1 MAEMKKTDQN
11 QQPNQSVAVQRGD
24 GGQGQTQQGQG
35 QQGRALQRQSDLSR
49 NPFALMREMLRDP
62 FGSMMPMASDLSA
75 AFEVRET
82 DDAFVFKADV
92 PGIKREDIEINLH
105 GHRLTIS
112 GKRDQEVEDRSNDR
126 YYTYERS
133 YGSFQRVFT
142 LPEQVDLDQIRS
154 NLQDGVLSVVVP
166 KKAGPQPR
174 KIEIGSGSKS

>member
-1 MAEMKKTDQN
+1 MAETKKTDQN
-11 QQPNQSVAVQRGD
+11 VQRDQSVAVQRTD
-24 GGQGQTQQGQG
+24 GGQGQQV
-35 QQGRALQRQSDLSR
+35 QGRSVQRAGDLWR

-62 FGSMMPMASDLSA
+62 FSSMMPIPSDLAA

-82 DDAFVFKADV
+82 EDAFVFKADV
-92 PGIKREDIEINLH
+92 PGIKKEDIEINLR

-112 GKRDQEVEDRSNDR
+112 GKRDQEVEDKSNDR

-142 LPEQVDLDQIRS
+142 LPEHVDLDHIRS

-166 KKAGPQPR
+166 KTAGAQSR
-174 KIEIGSGSKS
+174 KIEIGAGTKA